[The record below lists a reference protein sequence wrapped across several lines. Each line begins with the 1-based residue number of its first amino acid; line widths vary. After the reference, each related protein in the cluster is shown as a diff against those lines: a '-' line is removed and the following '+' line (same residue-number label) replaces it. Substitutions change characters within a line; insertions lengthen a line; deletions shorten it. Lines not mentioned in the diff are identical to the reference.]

1 MTSSSMIANDQNVP
15 ADPTSLTTGWKNS
28 VTKNANDQ
36 LKAAAKEYILDE
48 LLQNFRHVYERLKKN
63 P

>member
-1 MTSSSMIANDQNVP
+1 MELFKIEIQTSGMKNTVKVMTSSSMIANDQNVP

-36 LKAAAKEYILDE
+36 LKAAVK
-48 LLQNFRHVYERLKKN
+48 
-63 P
+63 